1 MNHNT
6 YPQGT
11 GLVTKGVMNSIW
23 INEINTRA
31 EISHQGV
38 AIEQYLKFSGW
49 KCSEET
55 KLYSLL
61 LLETASQKNSAQSF
75 HVFGQTLLT
84 IYLLTLNTPQWT

>member
-1 MNHNT
+1 MSLKQKSKIWT
-6 YPQGT
+6 KDKIEPQHIHPRYWAGD
-11 GLVTKGVMNSIW
+11 KGVMTSIW

-38 AIEQYLKFSGW
+38 AIEQFLKFSGW

-55 KLYSLL
+55 ILCSLL

-75 HVFGQTLLT
+75 HVFG
-84 IYLLTLNTPQWT
+84 